1 MNLTSKKNGVYK
13 RNFFCLCKFCYS
25 NDYENCI
32 YLDDAKFVDNKDQV
46 RPIWHAFKEKGE
58 GSAKI
63 KDNKDKYSSCSED
76 SASESEEEIDYE
88 ETEISRI
95 AKCHDVAVVCTGDGF
110 SYYLVKLSKDPFP
123 TTESVKDDYGHY
135 IPANTKVIEG
145 NYLEIFKETKEG
157 HLYYF
162 DTSKLALISCFSV
175 VGICPEFV
183 EVEQMRRKKIETM
196 FLVTHDMHQLLLEYT
211 ICGF

>member
-1 MNLTSKKNGVYK
+1 MKKRLITRK
-13 RNFFCLCKFCYS
+13 QAS
-25 NDYENCI
+25 CI
-32 YLDDAKFVDNKDQV
+32 V
-46 RPIWHAFKEKGE
+46 
-58 GSAKI
+58 
-63 KDNKDKYSSCSED
+63 
-76 SASESEEEIDYE
+76 
-88 ETEISRI
+88 
-95 AKCHDVAVVCTGDGF
+95 KCHDVVVVCTGDGCP
-110 SYYLVKLSKDPFP
+110 YYLVKLSKNHFT
-123 TTESVKDDYGHY
+123 TTESVKDGYRHN

-162 DTSKLALISCFSV
+162 DTSKLALISWFSV

-211 ICGF
+211 IFGF

>member
-1 MNLTSKKNGVYK
+1 MGYFWGERGGISKSKKN
-13 RNFFCLCKFCYS
+13 
-25 NDYENCI
+25 
-32 YLDDAKFVDNKDQV
+32 KD
-46 RPIWHAFKEKGE
+46 EC
-58 GSAKI
+58 
-63 KDNKDKYSSCSED
+63 SSSSED
-76 SASESEEEIDYE
+76 SAGESEEEIDYE
-88 ETEISRI
+88 ETEASCI
-95 AKCHDVAVVCTGDGF
+95 AKCHDVAIVGIGDGF
-110 SYYLVKLSKDPFP
+110 SYYLVKLSKDPFT

-157 HLYYF
+157 DLYYL
-162 DTSKLALISCFSV
+162 DTSKLALISWFSV

-211 ICGF
+211 ICGFWISEFELFLYLFWFIWHLLAVQVQRLILWILSHRDGQGWC